1 VPRNPILTTWPLLLG
16 MGILMLGAGLQS
28 TLLGVRATIEEFPT
42 TVTGIIMS
50 CYYVGYLVGTRL
62 APQLLRRVGPVR
74 VFATLAALAS
84 VAVLVHASWVH
95 PGPWAVMRLISGI
108 CFAGIYVVA
117 ESWLNHRATSS
128 NRGRL
133 LAIYMLVLYVGL
145 GSAQFLLVLSSPQ
158 STELFMLVSAL
169 ISAAM
174 VPIVASAEEV
184 AEAPVPQ
191 RVRFRELYRDS
202 PTGVVGVAVS
212 GLISSIIFSM
222 GPVYARLSGFGTRGV
237 AEFMAVSIF
246 AAVLTQYPVGRLSDR
261 IDRRTVIASM
271 CLIGTAVAA
280 VMEVFGPLPRLL
292 FLLLT
297 ALFSGAALTLYSL
310 SVSHVNDKL
319 APSQMV
325 AASSALL
332 LMNGT
337 AAAFGP
343 ALTGGLMS
351 AFGARAYFGTL
362 GTLTAALALY
372 DLWRKARQQ
381 PVPQSEK
388 GPFINTRELVTS
400 AGLDPAPMAGVEPL
414 EMPAPPVSV
423 KPAGPDWHG
432 KFKYPGSL
440 ARRDP

>member
-1 VPRNPILTTWPLLLG
+1 VNPLLATWPLLLG

-50 CYYVGYLVGTRL
+50 CYYVGYLIGTRL
-62 APQLLRRVGPVR
+62 APRLMRRVGPVR

-95 PGPWAVMRLISGI
+95 PGPWALMRFTSGV

-117 ESWLNHRATSS
+117 ESWLNHRATSR

-133 LAIYMLVLYVGL
+133 LATYMLVLYVGL
-145 GSAQFLLVLSSPQ
+145 GSAQFLLILSSPQ

-202 PTGVVGVAVS
+202 PTGVVGVAIS

-237 AEFMAVSIF
+237 AEFMAVTIF

-261 IDRRTVIASM
+261 MDRRTVIATM
-271 CLIGTAVAA
+271 CLLGTVVAA
-280 VMEVFGPLPRLL
+280 VIEVFGPPRPV
-292 FLLLT
+292 FLLLA

-319 APSQMV
+319 QPSQMV

-332 LMNGT
+332 LINGT

-343 ALTGGLMS
+343 AIAGALMS
-351 AFGARAYFGTL
+351 VFGARAYFGTL
-362 GTLTAALALY
+362 GTLTAVLTLY
-372 DLWRKARQQ
+372 DLWRKARRRA
-381 PVPQSEK
+381 VPQSEK

-400 AGLDPAPMAGVEPL
+400 AGLDPAPMAGVEELELPL
-414 EMPAPPVSV
+414 PSRAVKDAGGAPSSP
-423 KPAGPDWHG
+423 
-432 KFKYPGSL
+432 
-440 ARRDP
+440 